1 MCAAHSVGIL
11 SAPQAAARG
20 GTTEESPITTVI
32 GFVAV
37 IVFFI
42 ALVWFAVREARKDRE
57 LEAKLTP
64 EELMKK
70 RVIEGNGSGPI

>member
-1 MCAAHSVGIL
+1 M
-11 SAPQAAARG
+11 
-20 GTTEESPITTVI
+20 TTVI

-37 IVFFI
+37 IVFFV